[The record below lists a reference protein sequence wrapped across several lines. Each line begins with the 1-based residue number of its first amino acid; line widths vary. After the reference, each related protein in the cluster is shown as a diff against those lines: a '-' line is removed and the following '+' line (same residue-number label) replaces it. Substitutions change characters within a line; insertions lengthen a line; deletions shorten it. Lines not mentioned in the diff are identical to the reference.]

1 MAMSGTR
8 RLFKYVVWAGVAAN
22 WAFGIW
28 AIFGDPDTLLAR
40 FRLGEQQSHIWL
52 YNYSVLLMILSLFYL
67 PAATN
72 PFRYRANAWLLI
84 VGRLVPASTFLF
96 GVITGFMPKGFL
108 ILMAG
113 DSTFGLVELVLLVKL
128 LRQGPEPQ
136 DLKVEE

>member
-1 MAMSGTR
+1 MSDSR
-8 RLFKYVVWAGVAAN
+8 RLFRYVVWFGVAVN

-28 AIFGDPDTLLAR
+28 AIFIDPNGLLETL
-40 FRLGEQQSHIWL
+40 RLGGQSSILWL

-96 GVITGFMPKGFL
+96 GVLVGLMPKGFL
-108 ILMAG
+108 TLMIG
-113 DSTFGLVELVLLVKL
+113 DGTIGLLELFLLVRV
-128 LRQGPEPQ
+128 LREGPRAA
-136 DLKVEE
+136 DLKVDA